1 MRFTTASVSKP
12 GGQEE
17 NQDFC
22 DSITVENSNLW
33 VLADGLGGHRGGE
46 VASATAAQ
54 TILAAWQP
62 AAELAPESVDQLI
75 GTAQAAM
82 LDKQAEQPALSSM
95 RTTLVLL
102 QNVGEK
108 VIWGHVGDS
117 RLYHFRDCTAAFQTK
132 DHSVPQVLVDA
143 GEIDASQM
151 RKHPDRNR
159 ILRAV
164 GNPEGVKPAIL
175 DAPRNIKAGDAFLLC
190 SDGFWE
196 YVTEL
201 EMAADLAKSATPEEW
216 LQRME
221 LRLLDQAEK
230 GHDNYTALAVFVGE

>member
-1 MRFTTASVSKP
+1 MIFLTASISKP
-12 GGQEE
+12 GGREE

-22 DSITVENSNLW
+22 DSLIAENANLW

-46 VASATAAQ
+46 VASATAVQ

-62 AAELAPESVDQLI
+62 TSELTPKSVEELI
-75 GTAQAAM
+75 RLAQAAI
-82 LDKQAEQPALSSM
+82 LDTQKAQPSLASM
-95 RTTLVLL
+95 RTTLNLL
-102 QNVGEK
+102 INFEDK

-117 RLYHFRDCTAAFQTK
+117 RLYQFRDCAVAFQTK

-143 GEIDASQM
+143 GEIEPSQM

-164 GNPEGVKPAIL
+164 GNPEGVKSAII
-175 DAPRNIKAGDAFLLC
+175 DAPRSLKAGDVFLLC

-196 YVTEL
+196 YLTEL
-201 EMAADLAKSATPEEW
+201 EMVADLAKSATPEEW

-221 LRLLDQAEK
+221 LRLLERAEK
-230 GHDNYTALAVFVGE
+230 GHDNYTAMAVFVGE

>member
-1 MRFTTASVSKP
+1 MRFSSASISKP
-12 GGQEE
+12 GGREE
-17 NQDFC
+17 NQDFY
-22 DSITVENSNLW
+22 DSVQTDTAGLW
-33 VLADGLGGHRGGE
+33 LLADGLGGHRGGE
-46 VASATAAQ
+46 VASATAVQA
-54 TILAAWQP
+54 IRADWQP
-62 AAELAPESVDQLI
+62 AAELVPETVMELI
-75 GTAQAAM
+75 ETAQAAI
-82 LDKQAEQPALSSM
+82 LDSQKAQPSLASM

-102 QNVGEK
+102 QNAGDK

-117 RLYHFRDCTAAFQTK
+117 RLYHFRDCAVAFQTK

-143 GEIDASQM
+143 GEIDLLQM

-164 GNPEGVKPAIL
+164 GNPEGVKPTIL
-175 DAPRNIKAGDAFLLC
+175 DAPRSVKAGDTFLLC

-201 EMAADLAKSATPEEW
+201 EMSADLAKSATAADW

-221 LRLLDQAEK
+221 LRLLERAET

>member
-1 MRFTTASVSKP
+1 MRFSSASISKP
-12 GGQEE
+12 GGREE

-22 DSITVENSNLW
+22 DSVQTDTAGLW
-33 VLADGLGGHRGGE
+33 LLADGLGGHRGGE
-46 VASATAAQ
+46 VASATAVQA
-54 TILAAWQP
+54 IRAAWQP
-62 AAELAPESVDQLI
+62 AAALAPETVRDLI
-75 GTAQAAM
+75 ETAQAAM
-82 LDKQAEQPALSSM
+82 LNTQTAQPALASM

-102 QNVGEK
+102 QNAGDRVL
-108 VIWGHVGDS
+108 WGHVGDS
-117 RLYHFRDCTAAFQTK
+117 RLYHFRDCAVAFQTK

-143 GEIDASQM
+143 GEIDPSQM

-175 DAPRNIKAGDAFLLC
+175 DAPRNVKAGDAFLLC

-201 EMAADLAKSATPEEW
+201 EMTTDLAKSATAADW
-216 LQRME
+216 LQQME
-221 LRLLDQAEK
+221 LRLLERAEA
-230 GHDNYTALAVFVGE
+230 GNDNYTALAVFVGE

>member
-1 MRFTTASVSKP
+1 MTFTSASISKA
-12 GGQEE
+12 GGREE

-22 DSITVENSNLW
+22 DSLDKENAHLW
-33 VLADGLGGHRGGE
+33 VIADGLGGHRGGE
-46 VASATAAQ
+46 VASATAVQ
-54 TILAAWQP
+54 SLLAAWQP
-62 AAELAPESVDQLI
+62 TAELTSTSVGELI
-75 GTAQAAM
+75 EIAQAAI
-82 LDKQAEQPALSSM
+82 LDNQKAQPSLASM

-102 QNVGEK
+102 QNSRDK

-117 RLYHFRDCTAAFQTK
+117 RLYHFSDGVIASQTR
-132 DHSVPQVLVDA
+132 DHSVPQVLADA
-143 GEIDASQM
+143 GEINTSQM

-164 GNPEGVKPAIL
+164 GNPEGVKPTIL
-175 DAPRNIKAGDAFLLC
+175 DSPRSVKAGDVFLLC

-201 EMAADLAKSATPEEW
+201 EMAADLTKATSPADW

-221 LRLLDQAEK
+221 LRLLDAAEP
-230 GHDNYTALAVFVGE
+230 GNDNYTALAVFVGE